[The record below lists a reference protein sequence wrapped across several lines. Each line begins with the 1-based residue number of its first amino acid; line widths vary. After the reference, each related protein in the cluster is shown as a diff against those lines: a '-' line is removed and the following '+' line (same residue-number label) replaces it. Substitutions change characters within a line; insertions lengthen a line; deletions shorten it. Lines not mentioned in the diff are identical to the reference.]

1 MVLIPGIV
9 RRVLVLITLCLFSS
23 FLSFNVWVLLIF
35 VYFFF
40 LFWFYVSWFSS
51 QITVMNAGRKYLKS
65 DDLAGKVSS
74 HFCYH
79 LHIVMIFLIFL
90 LTFYIFSRHLP
101 IFSHA
106 FLDPGCGWKG
116 PLNYGL
122 SFYPSVFLSGSFHGI
137 GSLVFSETQHD
148 ARGLCVVA

>member
-1 MVLIPGIV
+1 MSEEFWSSLLFVYSPLFCLLTSGF
-9 RRVLVLITLCLFSS
+9 CLF
-23 FLSFNVWVLLIF
+23 LCN
-35 VYFFF
+35 FFF

-90 LTFYIFSRHLP
+90 LFIFFQDTS
-101 IFSHA
+101 
-106 FLDPGCGWKG
+106 
-116 PLNYGL
+116 L
-122 SFYPSVFLSGSFHGI
+122 SFLTLFWTPAVAERVLWIMVCPSILPSFCLEVFMVLDH
-137 GSLVFSETQHD
+137 
-148 ARGLCVVA
+148 